1 MNKKDKALM
10 EKYDITSVSK
20 KVYFYKEFK
29 YEKLDHA
36 VKYAEHEAKRIASKN
51 TDTTGL

>member
-10 EKYDITSVSK
+10 EKYDITSASK
-20 KVYFYKEFK
+20 TVYFYKEYK

-36 VKYAEHEAKRIASKN
+36 VKYAEHEAKENATKN
-51 TDTTGL
+51 PDTTGL